1 MKKIIIASNNKG
13 KIKEIRAIIGEQDI
27 ELLDLKDIGFTDEI
41 TEDGYSI
48 KENAV
53 KKGLSV
59 MKAVGELTIA
69 DDSGLEVDAIDG
81 QPGVLSARFSG
92 EGATDESNNRKL
104 LEHLSNIPMEKRG
117 AQFRCVMALIY
128 PNGRILTAE
137 GICRG
142 RIAYKPIGD
151 KGFGY
156 DPIFIPNGYDKTFS
170 QLGSHVKNQ
179 ISHRAIALYK
189 MKGIMIREGL
199 IV

>member
-1 MKKIIIASNNKG
+1 MKKIIIASNNKA
-13 KIKEIRAIIGEQDI
+13 KIREIRAIIGEQDI

-104 LEHLSNIPMEKRG
+104 LELLSNIPMEKRG

-128 PNGRILTAE
+128 PNRKILTAE

-179 ISHRAIALYK
+179 ISHRAIALDK

>member
-104 LEHLSNIPMEKRG
+104 LELLSNIPMEKRG

>member
-1 MKKIIIASNNKG
+1 MKKIIIASNNKA
-13 KIKEIRAIIGEQDI
+13 KIREIRAIIGEQDI

-104 LEHLSNIPMEKRG
+104 LELLSNIPMEKRG

>member
-13 KIKEIRAIIGEQDI
+13 KIREIRAIIGEQAI

-104 LEHLSNIPMEKRG
+104 LELLSNIPMEKRG

>member
-13 KIKEIRAIIGEQDI
+13 KIREIRAIIGEQDI

-104 LEHLSNIPMEKRG
+104 LELLSNIPMEKRG

-179 ISHRAIALYK
+179 ISHRAIALDK

>member
-13 KIKEIRAIIGEQDI
+13 KIREIRAIIGEQDI

-104 LEHLSNIPMEKRG
+104 LELLSNIPMEKRG

>member
-104 LEHLSNIPMEKRG
+104 LELLSNIPMEKRG

-179 ISHRAIALYK
+179 ISHRAIALDK

>member
-13 KIKEIRAIIGEQDI
+13 KIREIRAIIGEQDI

-104 LEHLSNIPMEKRG
+104 LELLSNIPMEKRG

-128 PNGRILTAE
+128 PNGKILTAE